1 MARALE
7 EAGAPIIGTSPDA
20 IDRAEDRERFQ
31 QMIQRLQLRQPNNSI
46 VKSAEEGMAEASKS
60 WLPAGCSS
68 ISYVFGGRCDGNRIT
83 KMNLNGTRDA
93 VQSIK

>member
-7 EAGAPIIGTSPDA
+7 EAGTPIIGTSPDA

-46 VKSAEEGMAEASKS
+46 VKSAERRY
-60 WLPAGCSS
+60 L
-68 ISYVFGGRCDGNRIT
+68 
-83 KMNLNGTRDA
+83 
-93 VQSIK
+93 